1 MRFKYL
7 CSDFTYT
14 IARIIQPSRI
24 LLFLQLFILH
34 EKNSKHRSICVS
46 LYLCVFSWCKTQRQR
61 YKNTMAIYQGLYGVE
76 LTCPQKKAKEL
87 YEKAKEKAKEVKT
100 AAAASGDDN
109 KQAIIATPTLSDIG
123 EAKNMM
129 DPERICKLNAVGF
142 EWELQK
148 DTYVE
153 SWENR
158 YNQLLKFKV
167 INGHCRVP
175 KSSGDN
181 PQLGQWVKQVCSSG
195 TYSVVVLFHYHAC
208 DYISY
213 AVPYLREFQMRK
225 YHGWKEDGKPYPT
238 TFTDERIA
246 RLNELG
252 FEWRLKDTPLKA
264 GIKAEDDTTTPVI
277 AARIL
282 NPQLNNAVDVTPLQQ
297 FQQQGGGAIALGNNS
312 NNNGSNNGDN
322 GQNLNWGWGNNAYDT
337 GNTAGV

>member
-1 MRFKYL
+1 
-7 CSDFTYT
+7 
-14 IARIIQPSRI
+14 
-24 LLFLQLFILH
+24 
-34 EKNSKHRSICVS
+34 
-46 LYLCVFSWCKTQRQR
+46 
-61 YKNTMAIYQGLYGVE
+61 MAIYQGLYGVE

-87 YEKAKEKAKEVKT
+87 YEKAKEKAKEIKENT
-100 AAAASGDDN
+100 QANGNAN
-109 KQAIIATPTLSDIG
+109 KQVVLTTPSLSDIG

-167 INGHCRVP
+167 VNGHCRVP

-181 PQLGQWVKQVCSSG
+181 PQLGQWVKQ
-195 TYSVVVLFHYHAC
+195 
-208 DYISY
+208 
-213 AVPYLREFQMRK
+213 MRK

-238 TFTDERIA
+238 TFTEERIA

-264 GIKAEDDTTTPVI
+264 SIKAEDAANTPVI
-277 AARIL
+277 AGRIL
-282 NPQLNNAVDVTPLQQ
+282 NAQLNNSVDVAPLQQ
-297 FQQQGGGAIALGNNS
+297 YAPPGAPGMALPPTATIGGTGAE
-312 NNNGSNNGDN
+312 N
-322 GQNLNWGWGNNAYDT
+322 GQKMDWVLYSGYDAGNS
-337 GNTAGV
+337 AGV

>member
-1 MRFKYL
+1 M
-7 CSDFTYT
+7 
-14 IARIIQPSRI
+14 
-24 LLFLQLFILH
+24 
-34 EKNSKHRSICVS
+34 
-46 LYLCVFSWCKTQRQR
+46 
-61 YKNTMAIYQGLYGVE
+61 E

-87 YEKAKEKAKEVKT
+87 YEKAKEKAKEVKAT
-100 AAAASGDDN
+100 AEASTE
-109 KQAIIATPTLSDIG
+109 KQTVIATPSLSDIG

-167 INGHCRVP
+167 VNGHCRVP

-181 PQLGQWVKQVCSSG
+181 PQLGQWVKQ
-195 TYSVVVLFHYHAC
+195 
-208 DYISY
+208 
-213 AVPYLREFQMRK
+213 MRK

-238 TFTDERIA
+238 TFTEERIA

-264 GIKAEDDTTTPVI
+264 SLKAEDAATTPVI

-282 NPQLNNAVDVTPLQQ
+282 NTQLSQSVNVAPLQQ
-297 FQQQGGGAIALGNNS
+297 FQQAPTMINNT
-312 NNNGSNNGDN
+312 NGTVGEN
-322 GQNLNWGWGNNAYDT
+322 GQKLDWVWGNNGYDA
-337 GNTAGV
+337 GNSAGV

>member
-1 MRFKYL
+1 
-7 CSDFTYT
+7 
-14 IARIIQPSRI
+14 
-24 LLFLQLFILH
+24 
-34 EKNSKHRSICVS
+34 
-46 LYLCVFSWCKTQRQR
+46 
-61 YKNTMAIYQGLYGVE
+61 MAIYQGLYGVE

-87 YEKAKEKAKEVKT
+87 YEKAKDKAREVREN
-100 AAAASGDDN
+100 AQANGDSN
-109 KQAIIATPTLSDIG
+109 KQAALTTPSLSDIG

-167 INGHCRVP
+167 VNGHCRVP

-181 PQLGQWVKQVCSSG
+181 PQLGQWVKQ
-195 TYSVVVLFHYHAC
+195 
-208 DYISY
+208 
-213 AVPYLREFQMRK
+213 MRK

-238 TFTDERIA
+238 TFTEERIA

-264 GIKAEDDTTTPVI
+264 SIKAEDAATTPVI
-277 AARIL
+277 AGRIL
-282 NPQLNNAVDVTPLQQ
+282 NPQLNNSVDVAPLQQ
-297 FQQQGGGAIALGNNS
+297 YAPPGAPGMALPPGATIGGTGAE
-312 NNNGSNNGDN
+312 N
-322 GQNLNWGWGNNAYDT
+322 GQKMDWVLYSGYDAGNS
-337 GNTAGV
+337 AGV